1 MDEGYEGRTFIN
13 SLNNDEG
20 WSIKNVKDNM
30 NNYILLSGMNRNII
44 ELQVYL
50 QLEGDDSTSVTQKA
64 NAKSA
69 WTVREYCS
77 SIYRHGTQ
85 PLQNY
90 IHALYIW

>member
-1 MDEGYEGRTFIN
+1 
-13 SLNNDEG
+13 
-20 WSIKNVKDNM
+20 M
-30 NNYILLSGMNRNII
+30 NNRLLLLSINKDII

-50 QLEGDDSTSVTQKA
+50 QSEGNDSTSVTQKA

-77 SIYRHGTQ
+77 PIYRHGTQ